1 MGIWAW
7 RNWGE
12 GCSKF
17 ELYLNEFLPWVLL
30 PVNSLQTTLLTWHH
44 VFLQYSQSFTP
55 WFEGMVRQE
64 WYQHFGALEILPIL
78 MFALHRNITQQSHQR
93 FYSLS
98 PSAFFSP
105 SFHSLH
111 LCLSFSLSFS
121 VRLFWKRCQHCC
133 FYTKRLLLSDGWR
146 QPQLQRRAC
155 VCLAAEG
162 RSHWKGQN
170 WEALLVTAMK
180 TLTSTNRIAISNN
193 CAQFIRSDLW

>member
-1 MGIWAW
+1 MW
-7 RNWGE
+7 
-12 GCSKF
+12 
-17 ELYLNEFLPWVLL
+17 
-30 PVNSLQTTLLTWHH
+30 
-44 VFLQYSQSFTP
+44 SFK
-55 WFEGMVRQE
+55 GMVRQG
-64 WYQHFGALEILPIL
+64 WFQLFVALNNSHNLFFFLLHFYAVFSVKRYAAKPTPN
-78 MFALHRNITQQSHQR
+78 FH
-93 FYSLS
+93 SLFS
-98 PSAFFSP
+98 LLLLSP
-105 SFHSLH
+105 SFHSL
-111 LCLSFSLSFS
+111 LSLFLFLSEFLSVFLS

-193 CAQFIRSDLW
+193 CAQFFLYTYIYIYIYMYKNKSKSKYYKVERWG

>member
-1 MGIWAW
+1 MSTLHRFYWLLMVSRW
-7 RNWGE
+7 
-12 GCSKF
+12 
-17 ELYLNEFLPWVLL
+17 LYWYNII
-30 PVNSLQTTLLTWHH
+30 
-44 VFLQYSQSFTP
+44 SFP
-55 WFEGMVRQE
+55 SICFK
-64 WYQHFGALEILPIL
+64 
-78 MFALHRNITQQSHQR
+78 ALHGNVKGRVISAVCCTENSYNNHFCIAFSLKHYTAIWPK

-98 PSAFFSP
+98 PSTFL
-105 SFHSLH
+105 SLI
-111 LCLSFSLSFS
+111 SFSLSVSHSLWISFFLS

-193 CAQFIRSDLW
+193 CAQFIYIRSDLW